1 VRLDSVR
8 PSFPGGGPPFPFG
21 FRPVSAVLDPR
32 ATTAIPL
39 LQRRCAPGVR
49 GVANVSEVIVRF
61 RVLGREER
69 QRLALGTPLA
79 LHCP

>member
-1 VRLDSVR
+1 LLAIA
-8 PSFPGGGPPFPFG
+8 FAAW
-21 FRPVSAVLDPR
+21 RPVSAVLSPR
-32 ATTAIPL
+32 ASTAIPL
-39 LQRRCAPGVR
+39 LQRRCARGVT

-61 RVLGREER
+61 HVLGREER